1 MSGLLLA
8 SKCTITPKNLTML
21 KSNLPELDLHNTPHQ
36 EVEHKVVEF
45 INFLEPPF
53 KIITGKSEK
62 MREIVCNIIEKY
74 GWSYHN
80 EYFYN
85 YGCIVIIE
93 GKI

>member
-1 MSGLLLA
+1 MLELPLVSQ
-8 SKCTITPKNLTML
+8 CMTIQKKLIML
-21 KSNLPELDLHNTPHQ
+21 KSNLPELDLHDTPHE
-36 EVEHKVVEF
+36 EVEHKVIEF

-62 MREIVCNIIEKY
+62 IREIVCNIIKNY

-93 GKI
+93 GNI